1 LNLMHSTSFFSWF
14 VFDEFIA
21 KGGECMGIKLVELFA
36 IRMVERRN
44 IVNVYLKWELALRV
58 LEEVDFRVSF

>member
-1 LNLMHSTSFFSWF
+1 